1 MKKISIS
8 LLLAIALLACGTA
21 LYAQDSMSQGQA
33 AAAPQD
39 HHPMMSPDQRL
50 QHMTRQYNL
59 TEDQQTKIK
68 PILEQE
74 QQQMQ
79 TLRSDTSMSQQDR
92 MSKIRELRQST
103 NEQIKGVL
111 TPDQQK
117 KWEAMQNR
125 RMEGGMSHGSMGQ
138 GQPTPQ

>member
-1 MKKISIS
+1 MKKTIF
-8 LLLAIALLACGTA
+8 LLVAIALLACGTA
-21 LYAQDSMSQGQA
+21 LYAQDSMSQAPA

-59 TEDQQTKIK
+59 TEDQQQKIK
-68 PILEQE
+68 PLLEQE

-79 TLRSDTSMSQQDR
+79 TMRQDTSMSQQDR
-92 MSKIRELRQST
+92 MAKMRELRQST

-117 KWEAMQNR
+117 KWDAMQSR
-125 RMEGGMSHGSMGQ
+125 HMEGGMGHGQ
-138 GQPTPQ
+138 GQPVPQ